1 MAAGVLGVRKC
12 NQEVVC
18 DVITLSGEKITD
30 TPAQLF
36 AKYDVKGPIKGRIRR
51 QRVRKNRTL
60 RVLEPVHTPDCVA
73 NDCPEPQQGE
83 PLATPTG
90 TDGHD
95 DTAYAPQ
102 ELIAKEL
109 SKQKIDHLREMDE
122 LEDVIAEARRAINGA
137 AGVARAST
145 GSLARAGPGPSAR
158 TPGGNPPEGETSA
171 RRGRGGGGDGGDRQG
186 SSSRFPKRGFPR

>member
-1 MAAGVLGVRKC
+1 M
-12 NQEVVC
+12 
-18 DVITLSGEKITD
+18 
-30 TPAQLF
+30 
-36 AKYDVKGPIKGRIRR
+36 
-51 QRVRKNRTL
+51 
-60 RVLEPVHTPDCVA
+60 
-73 NDCPEPQQGE
+73 
-83 PLATPTG
+83 ATPTG
-90 TDGHD
+90 TEGHD
-95 DTAYAPQ
+95 DTACAPQ

-109 SKQKIDHLREMDE
+109 SKQKIDRLREMGE

-137 AGVARAST
+137 AGVAQASK